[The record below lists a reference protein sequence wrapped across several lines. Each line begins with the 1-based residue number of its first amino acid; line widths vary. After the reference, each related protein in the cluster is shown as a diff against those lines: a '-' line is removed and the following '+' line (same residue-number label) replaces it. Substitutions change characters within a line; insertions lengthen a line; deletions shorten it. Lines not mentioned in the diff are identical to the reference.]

1 MVVHLF
7 TCCLEGRL
15 HLSSSCID
23 TLDILCGV
31 SFLELSESTLDSCL
45 LIGRELIAEFLQLLL
60 CLEDQTICLI
70 ELRDTL
76 AFALVCLCI
85 SRCLIL
91 HTLDLVIG
99 ETAGG
104 FDTDLLLLTRSLVQ
118 SGDVQDTISVN
129 IEGDLDLRG
138 LAWGRSY
145 L

>member
-1 MVVHLF
+1 M
-7 TCCLEGRL
+7 
-15 HLSSSCID
+15 
-23 TLDILCGV
+23 
-31 SFLELSESTLDSCL
+31 SFLELSKCGLDSGL
-45 LIGRELIAEFLQLLL
+45 LVGGELVAEFLQLLFR
-60 CLEDQTICLI
+60 LEDEAICLI
-70 ELRDTL
+70 ELGDT
-76 AFALVCLCI
+76 FALALVGLGI
-85 SRCLIL
+85 SGSLVL
-91 HTLDLVIG
+91 HTLDFLVG